1 VEAMGFPGLMPTEL
15 LLVGFLD
22 QVKLLTVLEFVLT
35 NTKLKRLGIHNMAP
49 LVPENLPFF
58 SD

>member
-1 VEAMGFPGLMPTEL
+1 MGFPGLMPTEL